1 MVKPILVVGGAI
13 PIILAIIIV
22 IPLVTTPEIAS
33 TAIDPLDKSE
43 IEFTTHHLRNISP
56 GITDRITADQTEIIV
71 IKNDG
76 TVFYSIT
83 KDGKVSPQKTIK
95 IDNSQ
100 RMKLVAMIKETGFL
114 SIPFESFSIKEGI
127 DSYQKFGLKITL
139 NENTNQLYWPEQD
152 ATDQTIPPIITMVQ
166 EELEAIMQSIRE

>member
-1 MVKPILVVGGAI
+1 MQINNICSKMVKPILVVGGSI

-76 TVFYSIT
+76 TVLYSIT

-95 IDNSQ
+95 IDTAQ
-100 RMKLVAMIKETGFL
+100 RMKLVAMIKETRFL
-114 SIPFESFSIKEGI
+114 SIPFESFSIKEG
-127 DSYQKFGLKITL
+127 
-139 NENTNQLYWPEQD
+139 
-152 ATDQTIPPIITMVQ
+152 TD
-166 EELEAIMQSIRE
+166 